1 MAKPWSHSEM
11 NGSSF
16 KTAQRGGQAQFAP
29 KTAHDHRGDGARPVP
44 GGFETASR
52 KLSIASAVMIG
63 IGVLLAGCSGSG
75 RPATA
80 PVRGQV
86 RYEGRPVANATVAF
100 LCPGAPRLAV
110 GTTDQSGNYQ
120 LTTYEENDG
129 AIIGTHVVTVNLY
142 ASESEA
148 DALGS
153 DSSASGQP
161 TSKSIEEAMRRSVK
175 QIEKAEKAKPPIP
188 TKYSDR
194 RTSDLQ
200 KEVVDGEN
208 VIDIDLI
215 D

>member
-11 NGSSF
+11 NGKLAAVS
-16 KTAQRGGQAQFAP
+16 TAMVG
-29 KTAHDHRGDGARPVP
+29 
-44 GGFETASR
+44 
-52 KLSIASAVMIG
+52 LC
-63 IGVLLAGCSGSG
+63 VLLAGCSGSD

-86 RYEGRPVANATVAF
+86 RYAGRPIANATVAF

-110 GTTDQSGNYQ
+110 GTTDQNGNYQ

-148 DALGS
+148 NALGS
-153 DSSASGQP
+153 DSSASGQS
-161 TSKSIEEAMRRSVK
+161 TSKSIEEAMKRTVK
-175 QIEKAEKAKPPIP
+175 QIEKAEKAKLPIP